1 MSFVPDVDEDILFQT
16 EPWHHLRSSYKN
28 KRTKTKVAPV
38 SIRTLGPAVT
48 LFARKWVSYSS
59 HCPLLPPVVGLATF
73 ILAAAACHC
82 SLTLQF
88 CIIMCLKSVI
98 SATHLNILT
107 KFSINLTLKLFVCD
121 RYWCGF
127 VEYLLVAEGVA
138 RVSSVPATVRDIQ
151 SAGNVGRSQM
161 ALQPTGL
168 LQNTL
173 GSQFHSSGGSRF
185 RTRGRQMRRHAV
197 PDVHSAQR
205 RATGSQLPKLR
216 LSHAKRFLLA
226 ESMPIVVRLM
236 SCFVLKIS
244 KKKSV

>member
-1 MSFVPDVDEDILFQT
+1 MPFSIFF
-16 EPWHHLRSSYKN
+16 W
-28 KRTKTKVAPV
+28 TK
-38 SIRTLGPAVT
+38 
-48 LFARKWVSYSS
+48 W
-59 HCPLLPPVVGLATF
+59 
-73 ILAAAACHC
+73 
-82 SLTLQF
+82 
-88 CIIMCLKSVI
+88 
-98 SATHLNILT
+98 
-107 KFSINLTLKLFVCD
+107 SINLTLKLFVCC

-138 RVSSVPATVRDIQ
+138 RVSSVPATVRDIH
-151 SAGNVGRSQM
+151 SAGNVSRSQM

-205 RATGSQLPKLR
+205 RASGSQLPKLR